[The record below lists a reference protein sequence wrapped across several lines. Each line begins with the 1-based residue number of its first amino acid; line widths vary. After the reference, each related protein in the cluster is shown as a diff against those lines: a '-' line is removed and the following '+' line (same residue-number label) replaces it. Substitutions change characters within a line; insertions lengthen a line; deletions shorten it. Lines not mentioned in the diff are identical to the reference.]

1 MRIFH
6 VAGFE
11 TKVLFEPLGEMFS
24 PKIIIDNDTLKI
36 PVLLEEY
43 QVNYMI
49 KKVLNQIQE
58 KYISIEYFCSVVT
71 GAARASMLPKNMT
84 ELN

>member
-24 PKIIIDNDTLKI
+24 PKFTIDNDTLKI
-36 PVLLEEY
+36 PLLLEDY
-43 QVNYMI
+43 QVKYMI

-58 KYISIEYFCSVVT
+58 KYVSIEYFRSVVA
-71 GAARASMLPKNMT
+71 GATKASMLPKKMT